1 MGLIN
6 DKIII
11 HKYGPCYNLSLENYM
26 LITYPIELQPKL
38 KKKYV

>member
-11 HKYGPCYNLSLENYM
+11 HKYGPCYNLLELYANY
-26 LITYPIELQPKL
+26 LSYWITTKI
-38 KKKYV
+38 